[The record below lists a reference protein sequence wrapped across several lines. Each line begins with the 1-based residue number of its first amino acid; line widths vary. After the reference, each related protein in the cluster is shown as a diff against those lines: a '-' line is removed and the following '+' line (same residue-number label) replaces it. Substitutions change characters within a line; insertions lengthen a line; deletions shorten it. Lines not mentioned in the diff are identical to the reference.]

1 MENKMKLC
9 EVIMTVNQLM
19 AKLRQMQKQ
28 GHGKVAVHM
37 IAHDN
42 YLGESQGEVGDVYY
56 YTKAKEEREVADH
69 TLFDSTPNEMVYL
82 GP

>member
-1 MENKMKLC
+1 
-9 EVIMTVNQLM
+9 
-19 AKLRQMQKQ
+19 
-28 GHGKVAVHM
+28 M

-56 YTKAKEEREVADH
+56 YTKAKDDREVADH
-69 TLFDSTPNEMVYL
+69 TLFDSSPNEMVYL